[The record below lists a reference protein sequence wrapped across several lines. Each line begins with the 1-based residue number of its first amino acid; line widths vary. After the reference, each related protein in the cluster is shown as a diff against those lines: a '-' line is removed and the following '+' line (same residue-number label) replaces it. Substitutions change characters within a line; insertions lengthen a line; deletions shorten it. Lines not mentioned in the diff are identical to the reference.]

1 MSYRPK
7 NIKTWLTGVLR
18 RASLRWPARSEA
30 LRRGRIDR
38 GLYQCAICLREFKQ
52 REVAVDHIKP
62 VISLTEGFTTWDDFI
77 ERLFCE
83 PEHMQVLCHVC
94 HNSKSAVEDK
104 VRAGI
109 NAKRKLEEKQKQ
121 KEEKK
126 KLKELKKLDK
136 KKNSD
141 KL

>member
-30 LRRGRIDR
+30 LRRGRVDR
-38 GLYQCAICLREFKQ
+38 GLYRCAICLQDFKQ
-52 REVAVDHIKP
+52 RDVAVDHIKP
-62 VISLTEGFTTWDDFI
+62 VISLTEGFTTWDTFI

-94 HNSKSAVEDK
+94 HDSKSSIEDK
-104 VRAGI
+104 VRATM
-109 NAKRKLEEKQKQ
+109 NAQKKTEAKLLKKEQKKR
-121 KEEKK
+121 
-126 KLKELKKLDK
+126 LKELKKLDK
-136 KKNSD
+136 LSSKK
-141 KL
+141 

>member
-30 LRRGRIDR
+30 LRRGRVDR
-38 GLYQCAICLREFKQ
+38 GLYRCAICQRDFKQ

-62 VISLTEGFTTWDDFI
+62 VISLTDGFTNWDTFI

-83 PEHMQVLCHVC
+83 PEHMQVLCHIC
-94 HNSKSAVEDK
+94 HNSKSAIEDK
-104 VRAGI
+104 VRATM
-109 NAKRKLEEKQKQ
+109 NAQK
-121 KEEKK
+121 KIEEKK
-126 KLKELKKLDK
+126 KLKEERKKQKELKKIDK
-136 KKNSD
+136 NKK
-141 KL
+141 